1 MMSKSTHVS
10 TRQHMVL
17 ALELYKRI
25 PYWHKV
31 TASDLKAQLQEIGID
46 RDIRTIQRNLDVLL
60 EYFDIDRDAR
70 DKPYGY
76 QRKQTK
82 SLVGSGTQEAL
93 LLCLV
98 ESHIH
103 FLIPSNVT
111 HTFHSLFEDANYR
124 LKSLGQESKESQ
136 WLRKVIFQNAYQL
149 SENINPDIY
158 STISQGL
165 YLNRWLSLHYYS
177 EGGQH
182 RKDVMPLG
190 LSQQSNTLI
199 LVYRQKGDKYTTF
212 VDVSQIHKVTLSTF
226 TFAYPQ
232 DFDLQHSVSG
242 YTNTE
247 HERYTLEFTI
257 TKQAGEHLYRTPL
270 SNDQR
275 ISEFD
280 TYLHITVTVSNT
292 PPLVAWL
299 EAHKNHITFSEQRP
313 TPPSIKSPQ
322 LQTTS
327 LNSDSGL
334 T

>member
-31 TASDLKAQLQEIGID
+31 TASELKAQLQEIGID

-60 EYFDIDRDAR
+60 EYFDIDRDTR

-76 QRKQTK
+76 QRKPTK
-82 SLVGSGTQEAL
+82 AFVGSATQEAL
-93 LLCLV
+93 LLCLA
-98 ESHIH
+98 ESHFH
-103 FLIPSNVT
+103 YLIPT
-111 HTFHSLFEDANYR
+111 HTSHTLRSLFEDANYR
-124 LKSLGQESKESQ
+124 LKSLAQGSKESQ
-136 WLRKVIFQNAYQL
+136 WLRKIDLFGTYELRRNISLDAYAA
-149 SENINPDIY
+149 
-158 STISQGL
+158 ISQGL
-165 YLNRWLSLHYYS
+165 YHNRWLSLHYYS

-199 LVYRQKGDKYTTF
+199 LVYRQKGNNDATF
-212 VDVSQIHKVTLSTF
+212 VDVSNIHKVTLSTF

-232 DFDLQHSVSG
+232 DFDLQHSVSE
-242 YTNTE
+242 YSNTV
-247 HERYTLEFTI
+247 HKRYTLEFTI
-257 TKQAGEHLYRTPL
+257 TKQAGEHLYQTPL

-292 PPLVAWL
+292 LPLVAWL
-299 EAHKNHITFSEQRP
+299 EAHKNHITFSEQQP

>member
-1 MMSKSTHVS
+1 MSKTTHVS
-10 TRQHMVL
+10 TRQHMIL

-31 TASDLKAQLQEIGID
+31 TASELKIQLQEIGID

-60 EYFDIDRDAR
+60 EYFDIDRDTR

-82 SLVGSGTQEAL
+82 SLVGSSTQEAL
-93 LLCLV
+93 LLCLA
-98 ESHIH
+98 ESHFH
-103 FLIPSNVT
+103 YLIPAHIS
-111 HTFHSLFEDANYR
+111 HTLHSLFEDANYQ
-124 LKSLGQESKESQ
+124 LKSIAQDSKESQ
-136 WLRKVIFQNAYQL
+136 WLRKVDLLGTYELRRNISLDAYAA
-149 SENINPDIY
+149 
-158 STISQGL
+158 ISQGL
-165 YLNRWLSLHYYS
+165 YHNRWLNLHYYS
-177 EGGQH
+177 EGEKY

-190 LSQQSNTLI
+190 LSQQNNTLI
-199 LVYRQKGDKYTTF
+199 LLYRQKGDKDTTF

-226 TFAYPQ
+226 TFAYPEG
-232 DFDLQHSVSG
+232 FDLQQSASE
-242 YTNTE
+242 YTNTV

-257 TKQAGEHLYRTPL
+257 TKQAGEHLYQTPL
-270 SNDQR
+270 SSDQR

-280 TYLHITVTVSNT
+280 TYLHITATVSNT

-299 EAHKNHITFSEQRP
+299 EAHKTHITFVEQQP
-313 TPPSIKSPQ
+313 IPPSVKNPQ

-327 LNSDSGL
+327 LNSDIGL

>member
-1 MMSKSTHVS
+1 MSKTTHVS

-31 TASDLKAQLQEIGID
+31 TASELKAQLQEIGID

-60 EYFDIDRDAR
+60 EYFDIDRDTR

-82 SLVGSGTQEAL
+82 SLVGSSTQEAL

-103 FLIPSNVT
+103 YLIPSHIS
-111 HTFHSLFEDANYR
+111 HTLQSLFEDANYR
-124 LKSLGQESKESQ
+124 LKSLAQDSKESQ
-136 WLRKVIFQNAYQL
+136 WLRKIDLFGTYELRRNISLDAYAA
-149 SENINPDIY
+149 
-158 STISQGL
+158 ISQGL
-165 YLNRWLSLHYYS
+165 YHNRWLNLHYYS
-177 EGGQH
+177 EERQH

-190 LSQQSNTLI
+190 LVQQSNTLI
-199 LVYRQKGDKYTTF
+199 LVYRQKGNKDATF
-212 VDVSQIHKVTLSTF
+212 VDVSHIHKVTLSTF

-232 DFDLQHSVSG
+232 DFDLQHSASG

-257 TKQAGEHLYRTPL
+257 TKQAGEHLYQTPL

-299 EAHKNHITFSEQRP
+299 EAHKTHITFVEQQP
-313 TPPSIKSPQ
+313 IPPSVKSPNFKP
-322 LQTTS
+322 L
-327 LNSDSGL
+327 L
-334 T
+334 

>member
-1 MMSKSTHVS
+1 MSKNTHVS

-31 TASDLKAQLQEIGID
+31 TASELKVQLQEIGID

-60 EYFDIDRDAR
+60 EYFDIDRDTR

-76 QRKQTK
+76 QRKQAK

-93 LLCLV
+93 LLCLA
-98 ESHIH
+98 ESHFH
-103 FLIPSNVT
+103 YLIPTHISNT
-111 HTFHSLFEDANYR
+111 LQSLFEDASYH
-124 LKSLGQESKESQ
+124 LKSLSQNTKESQ
-136 WLRKVIFQNAYQL
+136 WLRKVVFQSAYQL
-149 SENINPDIY
+149 SENVSSDIY
-158 STISQGL
+158 AKISQGL
-165 YLNRWLSLHYYS
+165 YHNRWLSLHYYS

-190 LSQQSNTLI
+190 LSHQSNTLI
-199 LVYRQKGDKYTTF
+199 LVYRQKGDKGATF
-212 VDVSQIHKVTLSTF
+212 VDVSHIHKVTLSTF

-232 DFDLQHSVSG
+232 DFDLQHSASE
-242 YTNTE
+242 YSNTP

-257 TKQAGEHLYRTPL
+257 TKQAGEHLYQTPL

-299 EAHKNHITFSEQRP
+299 EAHKTHITFVEQQP
-313 TPPSIKSPQ
+313 IPPSVKSPQ

-327 LNSDSGL
+327 LNSDSGP

>member
-111 HTFHSLFEDANYR
+111 HTFHSLFADANYH

-136 WLRKVIFQNAYQL
+136 WLRKVVFQNAYQL

-177 EGGQH
+177 EGKKY

-190 LSQQSNTLI
+190 LVQQSNTLM
-199 LVYRQKGDKYTTF
+199 LVCRQKGSGDCIF
-212 VDVSQIHKVTLSTF
+212 VDVSRVHKVTLSTF
-226 TFAYPQ
+226 VFDYPT
-232 DFDLQHSVSG
+232 DFDLQHAISEYS
-242 YTNTE
+242 NSL
-247 HERYTLEFTI
+247 HKRYTLEFTI

-299 EAHKNHITFSEQRP
+299 EAHKTHITFSEQQP

>member
-1 MMSKSTHVS
+1 MSKTTHVS

-103 FLIPSNVT
+103 YLIPSHIS
-111 HTFHSLFEDANYR
+111 HTLQSLFEDANYQ
-124 LKSLGQESKESQ
+124 LKSIAQDSKESQ
-136 WLRKVIFQNAYQL
+136 WLQKIDLFGTYELRR
-149 SENINPDIY
+149 NISLDVY
-158 STISQGL
+158 AAISQGL
-165 YLNRWLSLHYYS
+165 YHNRWLNLHYYS
-177 EGGQH
+177 EGEIY

-199 LVYRQKGDKYTTF
+199 LLYRQKGDKDTTF

-226 TFAYPQ
+226 TFTYPQ
-232 DFDLQHSVSG
+232 GFDLQHSASE
-242 YTNTE
+242 YTNTV

-257 TKQAGEHLYRTPL
+257 TKQAGEHLYQTPL

-280 TYLHITVTVSNT
+280 TYLHIIVTVSNT

-299 EAHKNHITFSEQRP
+299 EAHKPHITFVEQQ
-313 TPPSIKSPQ
+313 TIPPSVKSPQ
-322 LQTTS
+322 PQTTS

>member
-1 MMSKSTHVS
+1 MSKSTHVS

-25 PYWHKV
+25 PYGYKV
-31 TASDLKAQLQEIGID
+31 TASELKAQLQEIGID

-60 EYFDIDRDAR
+60 EYFDIDRDTR

-82 SLVGSGTQEAL
+82 AFVGSGTQEAL
-93 LLCLV
+93 LLCLA
-98 ESHIH
+98 ESHFH
-103 FLIPSNVT
+103 YLIPTHIS
-111 HTFHSLFEDANYR
+111 HTFHSLFEDANYH

-136 WLRKVIFQNAYQL
+136 WLRKVVFQNAYQL
-149 SENINPDIY
+149 SENVSSDINAKIC
-158 STISQGL
+158 QGL
-165 YLNRWLSLHYYS
+165 YHNRWLSLHYYS
-177 EGGQH
+177 KGGQH

-190 LSQQSNTLI
+190 LVQQGNTLI
-199 LVYRQKGDKYTTF
+199 LVYRQKGNNGATF
-212 VDVSQIHKVTLSTF
+212 VDVSHIHKVTLSTF

-232 DFDLQHSVSG
+232 DFDLQHSASE
-242 YTNTE
+242 YTNTV
-247 HERYTLEFTI
+247 HKRYTLEFTI
-257 TKQAGEHLYRTPL
+257 TKQAGEHLYQTPL

-280 TYLHITVTVSNT
+280 TYLHITATVSNT

-299 EAHKNHITFSEQRP
+299 EAHKPHITFVEQQP

-334 T
+334 N